1 MPDTDFQGEARL
13 IIDPD
18 ALATNL
24 RTMRRHL
31 AAEVKLCAVIK
42 ANAYG
47 HDSKRVASA
56 ICDIEKA
63 DPFLKVDRFAVSTF
77 DEAAELGEFG
87 KPIMLLRPVE
97 NGFLGRQR
105 ELIEEAIR
113 RGWTMTIRSPE
124 AADEIA
130 QFARHLQKRAQVQ
143 IMIDTGMVR
152 CGVAIHDFADLLE
165 RTLHHASLR
174 LNAVSTHFASADH
187 PGDPQTAHQ
196 VRQFSRTVNDHPIL
210 ESVMKHTCNS
220 GGIFFAPRGHFDLVR
235 AGISLYGVDPTG
247 TPSTDRALAP
257 IGQLIAPLIAIH
269 DIDAGQSVGYGQTW
283 RATGAARIGVV
294 AIGYADGYP
303 RQASNRAM
311 VKINDQFCGVV
322 GRVSMDML
330 TIDLSSVPDAQIGD
344 DVTLIDPNP
353 LSPASIYPLCTIADT
368 IAYEIFTG
376 IGVRVKRV
384 LKEPPEA

>member
-1 MPDTDFQGEARL
+1 MPDQDFQGEARL
-13 IIDPD
+13 VIRPES
-18 ALATNL
+18 LATNL
-24 RTMRRHL
+24 RTLRRQL
-31 AAEVKLCAVIK
+31 PAEVNLCAVIK
-42 ANAYG
+42 ANGYG
-47 HDSKRVASA
+47 HGANGVAKA
-56 ICDIEKA
+56 IGEIEKA
-63 DPFLKVDRFAVSTF
+63 DPFLKVDQFAVSTF
-77 DEAAELGEFG
+77 DEAAALDDFD

-105 ELIEEAIR
+105 ELIEHAIR
-113 RGWTMTIRSPE
+113 QGWTMTICSRA

-130 QFARHLQKRAQVQ
+130 QFARHLEKPAQVQ
-143 IMIDTGMVR
+143 IMLDTGMVR
-152 CGVAIHDFADLLE
+152 CGVAINDFANLLE

-174 LNAVSTHFASADH
+174 LNAVATHFASADH

-196 VRQFSRTVNDHPIL
+196 VRQFSRTINDHPIL
-210 ESVMKHTCNS
+210 ESVTKHTCNS
-220 GGIFFAPRGHFDLVR
+220 GGIFFAPRGHFDMVR

-257 IGQLIAPLIAIH
+257 IGELVAPLIAIH
-269 DIDAGQSVGYGQTW
+269 DIEAGQSVGYGQTW

-330 TIDLSSVPDAQIGD
+330 TIDLSTVPDAQIGD

-353 LSPASIYPLCTIADT
+353 LSAASIYPLCTIADT

-376 IGVRVKRV
+376 IGTRVKRV
-384 LKEPPEA
+384 VKELAEA